1 MPSSSP
7 TCSDQDLLRELAT
20 TSTSCG
26 RYQRYNYTHCGR
38 CLPCQVRRAAF
49 LRWGQTDRTGY
60 FYEDLGRRD
69 KDHASFDDVRSV
81 AMARLTAADDGFDN
95 WLGSSLCGVP
105 SSERADTR
113 AMLKRGLDELGALH
127 DYYNAT

>member
-1 MPSSSP
+1 
-7 TCSDQDLLRELAT
+7 
-20 TSTSCG
+20 
-26 RYQRYNYTHCGR
+26 
-38 CLPCQVRRAAF
+38 
-49 LRWGQTDRTGY
+49 
-60 FYEDLGRRD
+60 
-69 KDHASFDDVRSV
+69 
-81 AMARLTAADDGFDN
+81 MARLTAADDGFDN